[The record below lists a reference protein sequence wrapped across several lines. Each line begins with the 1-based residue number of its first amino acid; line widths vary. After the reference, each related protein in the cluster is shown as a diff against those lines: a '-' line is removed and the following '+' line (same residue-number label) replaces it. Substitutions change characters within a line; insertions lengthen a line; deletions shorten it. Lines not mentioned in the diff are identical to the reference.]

1 MPNLACAGKA
11 FSAAGQLWTLTLC
24 SADSDG
30 DGLSNGEELG
40 DPCCTCSASL
50 ALPNAREFTHPRTKA
65 PRYMEGRDRTFPK
78 LGNLA
83 PRGMQHA
90 KCSIGIRRERK
101 SSMRACVERAV
112 FQRRPFRQGSD
123 AYYGRMRQDSACRAC
138 TVAYAA
144 CYTLHAARSL
154 LPSQDAASKS
164 TAPGCP
170 LGVLNSSASTS
181 LCAALHSALAAH
193 QTTASRARA
202 YGIIAARSTATA
214 HAPCGHW
221 RRQSL
226 AHPAGEPGAR
236 FSTQPFV
243 GCRRAA
249 RRRRACVWGL
259 PHTRAV

>member
-1 MPNLACAGKA
+1 MPNFGYAGKA
-11 FSAAGQLWTLTLC
+11 FAAAGQLWTLTLC

-40 DPCCTCSASL
+40 DPCCTGSASL
-50 ALPNAREFTHPRTKA
+50 AWPNAREFMRQPSRKQMRARTHARTQA

-90 KCSIGIRRERK
+90 KCSIGIRRERN

-144 CYTLHAARSL
+144 CYSLHAARSL
-154 LPSQDAASKS
+154 LSSQDAASKS

-170 LGVLNSSASTS
+170 LGVLVRRPMGY
-181 LCAALHSALAAH
+181 
-193 QTTASRARA
+193 SR
-202 YGIIAARSTATA
+202 GT
-214 HAPCGHW
+214 
-221 RRQSL
+221 L
-226 AHPAGEPGAR
+226 GAR
-236 FSTQPFV
+236 H
-243 GCRRAA
+243 RAA
-249 RRRRACVWGL
+249 R
-259 PHTRAV
+259 

>member
-1 MPNLACAGKA
+1 MPNFGDAGKA

-65 PRYMEGRDRTFPK
+65 PRYMEGRDRAFPK
-78 LGNLA
+78 LGNLP

-112 FQRRPFRQGSD
+112 FPTAGLRCVLC
-123 AYYGRMRQDSACRAC
+123 RMRQDSTCRAC
-138 TVAYAA
+138 IVACAA
-144 CYTLHAARSL
+144 YPHAARRAFVRIITGRRFKEHGTG
-154 LPSQDAASKS
+154 LPARCAQFVRQHISVRRSAQRPRCPPDHRIARARVRHHRRTFNRYGPRAVRPLAVAEPRASRRR
-164 TAPGCP
+164 AQCP
-170 LGVLNSSASTS
+170 ILSGSRS
-181 LCAALHSALAAH
+181 LAADE
-193 QTTASRARA
+193 
-202 YGIIAARSTATA
+202 
-214 HAPCGHW
+214 
-221 RRQSL
+221 L
-226 AHPAGEPGAR
+226 PGG
-236 FSTQPFV
+236 V
-243 GCRRAA
+243 V
-249 RRRRACVWGL
+249 RACVWGL